1 MKIWCAAGVNLTGG
15 RTKDGGD
22 IVGASVFYSAPP
34 PEEHKAE
41 EEDEISRLDAELKEG
56 ASLGLEAAEA
66 DQQLSSLVWICTST
80 HSISKVTVIDAN
92 NPADV
97 LESFHVCS
105 SHLLCIAS
113 VPGQPVCPICV
124 TFFISPLCPKL
135 SNVCPLSHCVVMAG
149 AKEDDYVVDN
159 ELNKVIVEE
168 SAREADETKEA
179 MEAREQQ
186 PDDPEKFTSLA
197 DSAEKTGLGSISFVS
212 CATGADAIEQ
222 PPSLVSD
229 AEEGNMLLFF
239 SLLFKSVSLYILS
252 SVSSYFSFVLFR
264 GQAKAYKRNCYRT
277 GYVLFLFLFFSFCP
291 TAFY

>member
-56 ASLGLEAAEA
+56 ASLGQEAAEA

-113 VPGQPVCPICV
+113 VPGE
-124 TFFISPLCPKL
+124 TSHPLHRFQ
-135 SNVCPLSHCVVMAG
+135 N
-149 AKEDDYVVDN
+149 
-159 ELNKVIVEE
+159 
-168 SAREADETKEA
+168 
-179 MEAREQQ
+179 
-186 PDDPEKFTSLA
+186 
-197 DSAEKTGLGSISFVS
+197 FVQNFVK
-212 CATGADAIEQ
+212 C
-222 PPSLVSD
+222 
-229 AEEGNMLLFF
+229 
-239 SLLFKSVSLYILS
+239 LS
-252 SVSSYFSFVLFR
+252 SSCSVLPWRR
-264 GQAKAYKRNCYRT
+264 GRSKGGRLRC
-277 GYVLFLFLFFSFCP
+277 
-291 TAFY
+291 

>member
-56 ASLGLEAAEA
+56 ASLGQEAAEA

-113 VPGQPVCPICV
+113 VPGEP
-124 TFFISPLCPKL
+124 FHRF
-135 SNVCPLSHCVVMAG
+135 HH
-149 AKEDDYVVDN
+149 
-159 ELNKVIVEE
+159 
-168 SAREADETKEA
+168 
-179 MEAREQQ
+179 
-186 PDDPEKFTSLA
+186 
-197 DSAEKTGLGSISFVS
+197 FVQNFVK
-212 CATGADAIEQ
+212 C
-222 PPSLVSD
+222 
-229 AEEGNMLLFF
+229 LFF
-239 SLLFKSVSLYILS
+239 LFCLTVASWQEQRRTTTLLTTS
-252 SVSSYFSFVLFR
+252 
-264 GQAKAYKRNCYRT
+264 
-277 GYVLFLFLFFSFCP
+277 
-291 TAFY
+291 

>member
-56 ASLGLEAAEA
+56 ASLGQEAAEA

-113 VPGQPVCPICV
+113 VPGEP
-124 TFFISPLCPKL
+124 FHRFD
-135 SNVCPLSHCVVMAG
+135 H
-149 AKEDDYVVDN
+149 
-159 ELNKVIVEE
+159 
-168 SAREADETKEA
+168 
-179 MEAREQQ
+179 
-186 PDDPEKFTSLA
+186 
-197 DSAEKTGLGSISFVS
+197 FVQNFVK
-212 CATGADAIEQ
+212 C
-222 PPSLVSD
+222 
-229 AEEGNMLLFF
+229 LFF
-239 SLLFKSVSLYILS
+239 LFCLTVASWQEQRRTTTLLTTS
-252 SVSSYFSFVLFR
+252 
-264 GQAKAYKRNCYRT
+264 
-277 GYVLFLFLFFSFCP
+277 
-291 TAFY
+291 

>member
-1 MKIWCAAGVNLTGG
+1 MKIWCVAGVNLTGG

-113 VPGQPVCPICV
+113 VPGQPFCPLCV
-124 TFFISPLCPKL
+124 TFLFPHFVQNCQMSVLCLTVL
-135 SNVCPLSHCVVMAG
+135 SWQ
-149 AKEDDYVVDN
+149 
-159 ELNKVIVEE
+159 EL
-168 SAREADETKEA
+168 RRTTTLLT
-179 MEAREQQ
+179 
-186 PDDPEKFTSLA
+186 TS
-197 DSAEKTGLGSISFVS
+197 
-212 CATGADAIEQ
+212 
-222 PPSLVSD
+222 
-229 AEEGNMLLFF
+229 
-239 SLLFKSVSLYILS
+239 
-252 SVSSYFSFVLFR
+252 
-264 GQAKAYKRNCYRT
+264 
-277 GYVLFLFLFFSFCP
+277 
-291 TAFY
+291 

>member
-34 PEEHKAE
+34 PEEHKAKE

-56 ASLGLEAAEA
+56 ASLGQEAAEA

-113 VPGQPVCPICV
+113 VPGEHSCPLLHM
-124 TFFISPLCPKL
+124 TSSEKLCPQIL
-135 SNVCPLSHCVVMAG
+135 SNVCLPVLSYCVM
-149 AKEDDYVVDN
+149 
-159 ELNKVIVEE
+159 
-168 SAREADETKEA
+168 SWQ
-179 MEAREQQ
+179 EQRRTTTLLT
-186 PDDPEKFTSLA
+186 TS
-197 DSAEKTGLGSISFVS
+197 
-212 CATGADAIEQ
+212 
-222 PPSLVSD
+222 
-229 AEEGNMLLFF
+229 
-239 SLLFKSVSLYILS
+239 
-252 SVSSYFSFVLFR
+252 
-264 GQAKAYKRNCYRT
+264 
-277 GYVLFLFLFFSFCP
+277 
-291 TAFY
+291 